1 LIGTGFPE
9 SLDGQVATT
18 HRNLMGIAVTCPRCG
33 GPVRPPDLM
42 NSDWRCDA
50 DGPVL
55 PLHVVEHINAQIL
68 EAAIARVQAHRAG
81 DVTTPLWS
89 LWPLPPG
96 WMVTGVGWAGDDR
109 SGVRATALACSGP
122 APINNGPADLV
133 LVAEEPGVGLGA
145 RFAGIPGPDPG
156 PFLEGACD
164 GAPAHAKVRAAGWPT
179 ALWSVKSADD
189 RSAYVGEAMGMWLY
203 AVAWPAPT
211 GYLVAEDLSLCN
223 LVDQMPGELVFGA
236 PSPYLHGA
244 A

>member
-1 LIGTGFPE
+1 
-9 SLDGQVATT
+9 
-18 HRNLMGIAVTCPRCG
+18 MGVAVTCPRCG
-33 GPVRPPDLM
+33 GEVRPPDLM
-42 NSDWRCDA
+42 NSDWRCDI

-55 PLHVVEHINAQIL
+55 PFHVAQHINAQIL
-68 EAAIARVQAHRAG
+68 ESAVAKVRAHNVG
-81 DVTTPLWS
+81 GVTTPVWS

-96 WMVTGVGWAGDDR
+96 WMVTGVGWAGDER

-122 APINNGPADLV
+122 APLNRGPADVV

-156 PFLEGACD
+156 PFLESARD

-179 ALWSVKSADD
+179 PLWSVKSADD

-203 AVAWPAPT
+203 AVAWPASA
-211 GYLVAEDLSLCN
+211 GYLVAEDLSLCD
-223 LVDQMPGELVFGA
+223 LVEVFPSELVFGA

>member
-1 LIGTGFPE
+1 
-9 SLDGQVATT
+9 
-18 HRNLMGIAVTCPRCG
+18 
-33 GPVRPPDLM
+33 M
-42 NSDWRCDA
+42 NSDWRCDV

-55 PLHVVEHINAQIL
+55 PLHVAEHINAEIL
-68 EAAIARVQAHRAG
+68 EAAVSKIHASGPGRQ
-81 DVTTPLWS
+81 TTPLWS

-96 WMVTGVGWAGDDR
+96 WMVTGVGWAGDSR

-122 APINNGPADLV
+122 APINRGPADIV

-156 PFLEGACD
+156 PFLESARD

-179 ALWSVKSADD
+179 PLWSVKSADD
-189 RSAYVGEAMGMWLY
+189 RSAYVGEAKGLWLY
-203 AVAWPAPT
+203 AVAWPASA
-211 GYLVAEDLSLCN
+211 GYLVAEDLCLWDLVESL
-223 LVDQMPGELVFGA
+223 PSELIFGA

>member
-1 LIGTGFPE
+1 
-9 SLDGQVATT
+9 
-18 HRNLMGIAVTCPRCG
+18 
-33 GPVRPPDLM
+33 VRAPDLM
-42 NSDWRCDA
+42 NSDWRCDV

-55 PLHVVEHINAQIL
+55 PLHVAEHINAEIL
-68 EAAIARVQAHRAG
+68 EAAVSKIHASGPGRQ
-81 DVTTPLWS
+81 TTPLWS

-96 WMVTGVGWAGDDR
+96 WMVTGVGWAGDSR

-122 APINNGPADLV
+122 APINRGPADIV

-156 PFLEGACD
+156 PFLESARD

-179 ALWSVKSADD
+179 PLWSVKSADD
-189 RSAYVGEAMGMWLY
+189 RSAYVGEAKGLWLY
-203 AVAWPAPT
+203 AVAWPASA
-211 GYLVAEDLSLCN
+211 GYLVAEDLCLWDLVESL
-223 LVDQMPGELVFGA
+223 PSELVFGA